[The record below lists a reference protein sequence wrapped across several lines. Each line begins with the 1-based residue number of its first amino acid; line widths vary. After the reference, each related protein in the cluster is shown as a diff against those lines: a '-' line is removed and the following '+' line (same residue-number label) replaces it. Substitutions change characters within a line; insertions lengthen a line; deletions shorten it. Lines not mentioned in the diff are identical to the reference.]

1 MVEGF
6 RAGFMN
12 LIQGVTTVKSV
23 IILSAIGFG
32 LAIAGCSNTGNPP
45 AEPTPQTSTTTPVT
59 PNANGSIPVTP
70 RNEPA
75 GEPLV
80 SPNVNV
86 R

>member
-1 MVEGF
+1 
-6 RAGFMN
+6 MN
-12 LIQGVTTVKSV
+12 IIQGVATVKSV
-23 IILSAIGFG
+23 IVMSAIGFA
-32 LAIAGCSNTGNPP
+32 LAIAGCSNTSNQS

-59 PNANGSIPVTP
+59 PNANGTIPVTP

-80 SPNVNV
+80 SPTSNV